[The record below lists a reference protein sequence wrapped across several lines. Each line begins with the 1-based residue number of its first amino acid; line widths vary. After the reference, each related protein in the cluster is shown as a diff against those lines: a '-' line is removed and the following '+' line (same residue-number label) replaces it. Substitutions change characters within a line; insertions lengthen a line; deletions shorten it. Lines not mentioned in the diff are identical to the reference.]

1 MYDVLIIGGGVSGL
15 TLAYELKKLS
25 KSVCLIEGE
34 RLGGKIATAELE
46 GKIVEEGPEEVVN
59 SKSFMQLLS
68 ELGLLEEVVRP
79 KKSRFAVLRNG
90 KLYTVPEGI
99 AGGILR
105 LNSDLFRSAFSGL
118 FSLSTLMRMLLEPLY
133 NVSVEDDMSVKDL
146 FTAIY
151 GKQFVEDFF
160 RPLAGGIYGGDI
172 GLMSS
177 SVYFPYILDIKKKG
191 ESVVRS
197 FMKKKIG
204 FDLIS
209 FKMGLGSLIPRLQE
223 KIKGVDVMI
232 GEMAREV
239 RYEKDFISV
248 RAGAEELRGRAA
260 ALMVSPYTAPS
271 FKNID
276 DVVKKAR
283 LFVKNSRIAVINAA
297 YDKKFEGYEKYSG
310 ILTYPEVYGV
320 SGATFFDSK
329 WPINP
334 SSEPYVLKY
343 FIPFENYME
352 EDRALKIALKFGK
365 EHFGLD
371 DPVSYR
377 IKIWNDALPI
387 YTVGIHSLREELEA
401 SKGKGIFFGGA
412 FMNSTGIYSS
422 VMTAKSLANQIDG
435 YLETKTHAGSE
446 PSGSL

>member
-68 ELGLLEEVVRP
+68 ELGLLEEMVRP

-146 FTAIY
+146 FTAVY

-204 FDLIS
+204 FDLVS
-209 FKMGLGSLIPRLQE
+209 FKLGLGSLIPRLQE

-248 RAGAEELRGRAA
+248 RAGAEELRGSAA
-260 ALMVSPYTAPS
+260 ALM
-271 FKNID
+271 
-276 DVVKKAR
+276 
-283 LFVKNSRIAVINAA
+283 
-297 YDKKFEGYEKYSG
+297 
-310 ILTYPEVYGV
+310 
-320 SGATFFDSK
+320 
-329 WPINP
+329 
-334 SSEPYVLKY
+334 
-343 FIPFENYME
+343 
-352 EDRALKIALKFGK
+352 
-365 EHFGLD
+365 
-371 DPVSYR
+371 
-377 IKIWNDALPI
+377 
-387 YTVGIHSLREELEA
+387 
-401 SKGKGIFFGGA
+401 
-412 FMNSTGIYSS
+412 
-422 VMTAKSLANQIDG
+422 
-435 YLETKTHAGSE
+435 
-446 PSGSL
+446 